1 LGNSLFY
8 LDPLKIFS
16 YTPVLLALSDYG
28 VRHKRKI
35 IGQNGLCPVRLAPV
49 FNLQKKIF
57 IGRSFMGRVAIIG
70 VGQSAFVRGYP
81 GSIRELAFEG
91 FKECMA
97 DAQVSV
103 KEIDASVI
111 CSAPE
116 YDKQRSPA
124 GVFAEYL
131 GLTPQPTF
139 YVETL
144 CSSSST
150 GVKLAYSLIK
160 SGLHDVVVVL
170 GFQKMSEIS
179 SAESQE
185 RMGRGADIQWESP
198 FGTMMPAYYA
208 MYARAH
214 MKKYGTTPEDLA
226 LIRVKA
232 STYGQINEKAV
243 YRKPVALDMFSD
255 PQSPMSGPVASP
267 LRVGDCCANAD
278 GSSCIIL
285 ASEEKAKALSKKP
298 VWILGVG
305 AASSP
310 VNMAGRALFTGLAVG
325 EEAGKQAYKMAGVS
339 PKDVDVAEV
348 HDCFTIAE
356 MMAYENLGFAK
367 PGEGKDLIKSKE
379 TYKEGIIPV
388 NVDGGLLSKGH
399 PIGATGGSQIRTIVL
414 QLRGQAGDMQVKN
427 PEIGLVHNIGGVG
440 LYGNVT
446 ILGRS

>member
-1 LGNSLFY
+1 
-8 LDPLKIFS
+8 
-16 YTPVLLALSDYG
+16 
-28 VRHKRKI
+28 
-35 IGQNGLCPVRLAPV
+35 
-49 FNLQKKIF
+49 
-57 IGRSFMGRVAIIG
+57 MGKVGIIG

-91 FKECMA
+91 FK
-97 DAQVSV
+97 DAMQDAGIPT
-103 KEIDASVI
+103 KDIDASII

-131 GLTPQPTF
+131 GLIPQPTC
-139 YVETL
+139 YIESL
-144 CSSSST
+144 CSSSSM
-150 GVKLAYSLIK
+150 GLRFAYSLVK
-160 SGLHDVVVVL
+160 SGLHDVVAVI

-208 MYARAH
+208 MYARGH
-214 MKKYGTTPEDLA
+214 MEQYGTTLEDLA

-232 STYGQINEKAV
+232 ATYGQINEKAV
-243 YRKPVALDMFSD
+243 YRRPVTFEMFSD
-255 PQSPMSGPVASP
+255 PESPMSNPVADP

-278 GSSCIIL
+278 GSSCVIV
-285 ASEEKAKALSKKP
+285 ANEEKTRAFSKKP
-298 VWILGVG
+298 VWILGLG
-305 AASSP
+305 AASTT
-310 VNMAGRALFTGLAVG
+310 VNLAGRDLFSGLTVAQAAG
-325 EEAGKQAYKMAGVS
+325 EEAYKMAGITA
-339 PKDVDVAEV
+339 KDIDVAEV

-367 PGEGKDLIKSKE
+367 PGEGKELIKARE
-379 TYKEGIIPV
+379 TYKEGSIPV

-414 QLRGQAGDMQVKN
+414 QLRGEAGEMQVKD

-440 LYGNVT
+440 LYGNVS
-446 ILGRS
+446 ILGR

>member
-1 LGNSLFY
+1 
-8 LDPLKIFS
+8 
-16 YTPVLLALSDYG
+16 
-28 VRHKRKI
+28 
-35 IGQNGLCPVRLAPV
+35 
-49 FNLQKKIF
+49 
-57 IGRSFMGRVAIIG
+57 MGKVAIIG

-91 FKECMA
+91 FKEA
-97 DAQVSV
+97 LLDAKISA
-103 KEIDASVI
+103 KDIDASVI

-116 YDKQRSPA
+116 YDKQRSPS
-124 GVFAEYL
+124 GVIAEYL
-131 GLTPQPTF
+131 GLTPAPTF

-150 GVKLAYSLIK
+150 GLRLAYSLVK
-160 SGLHDVVVVL
+160 SGLHKVVAVI
-170 GFQKMSEIS
+170 GFQKMSEITS
-179 SAESQE
+179 QESQE

-214 MKKYGTTPEDLA
+214 MERYGTTLEDLA
-226 LIRVKA
+226 LIRVKS

-243 YRKPVALDMFSD
+243 YRKPVTLEMFQD
-255 PQSPMSGPVASP
+255 PQNPMAGPVASP

-278 GSSCIIL
+278 GSSCVIV
-285 ASEEKAKALSKKP
+285 ASEEMAKSLCEKP
-298 VWILGVG
+298 VWILGIG
-305 AASSP
+305 AASAP
-310 VNMAGRALFTGLAVG
+310 VNLAGRDLFTGLTVAQIAA
-325 EEAGKQAYKMAGVS
+325 EQAYKMAGVG
-339 PKDVDVAEV
+339 PKDIDVAEV

-356 MMAYENLGFAK
+356 LMAYENLGFAK
-367 PGEGKDLIKSKE
+367 PGEGKDLIRSKE
-379 TYKEGIIPV
+379 TYKEGTIPV

-414 QLRGQAGDMQVKN
+414 QLRGEAGPMQVKD

-446 ILGRS
+446 ILGR

>member
-1 LGNSLFY
+1 
-8 LDPLKIFS
+8 
-16 YTPVLLALSDYG
+16 
-28 VRHKRKI
+28 
-35 IGQNGLCPVRLAPV
+35 
-49 FNLQKKIF
+49 
-57 IGRSFMGRVAIIG
+57 MGKVAIIG

-97 DAQVSV
+97 DAQLSV
-103 KEIDASVI
+103 KDIDASVI

-131 GLTPQPTF
+131 GLTPQPTV

-160 SGLHDVVVVL
+160 SGLHDVVMVL

-214 MKKYGTTPEDLA
+214 MAKYGTTPEDLA

-243 YRKPVALDMFSD
+243 YRKPVTLDMFSD

-285 ASEEKAKALSKKP
+285 AGEEKAKALCKKP
-298 VWILGVG
+298 VWILGIG

-310 VNMAGRALFTGLAVG
+310 VNMAGRELFTGLTVG
-325 EEAGKQAYKMAGVS
+325 EEAGKQAYKMAGMS
-339 PKDVDVAEV
+339 AKDIDVAEV

-379 TYKEGIIPV
+379 TYKEGSIPV

-414 QLRGQAGDMQVKN
+414 QLRGEAGEMQVKD

>member
-1 LGNSLFY
+1 MAKVG
-8 LDPLKIFS
+8 
-16 YTPVLLALSDYG
+16 
-28 VRHKRKI
+28 
-35 IGQNGLCPVRLAPV
+35 
-49 FNLQKKIF
+49 
-57 IGRSFMGRVAIIG
+57 IIG

-91 FKECMA
+91 FRDAMK
-97 DAQVSV
+97 DAQISA
-103 KEIDASVI
+103 KDIDASII

-131 GLTPQPTF
+131 GLIPQPTC
-139 YVETL
+139 YLESL
-144 CSSSST
+144 CSSSSM
-150 GVKLAYSLIK
+150 GLRFAYSLVK
-160 SGLHDVVVVL
+160 SGLHDIVAVI

-214 MKKYGTTPEDLA
+214 MERYGTTPEDLA
-226 LIRVKA
+226 RIRVKA
-232 STYGQINEKAV
+232 ATYGQINEKAV
-243 YRKPVALDMFSD
+243 YRKPVTFEMFSD
-255 PQSPMSGPVASP
+255 PESPMSNPVASP

-278 GSSCIIL
+278 GSSCVIV
-285 ASEEKAKALSKKP
+285 ANEEKARTFSKKP
-298 VWILGVG
+298 VWILGLG
-305 AASSP
+305 AASTA
-310 VNMAGRALFTGLAVG
+310 VNLAGRDLFTGLTVAQQAG
-325 EEAGKQAYKMAGVS
+325 EQAYKMAGITA
-339 PKDVDVAEV
+339 KDIDVAEV

-367 PGEGKDLIKSKE
+367 PGEGKELIKAKE
-379 TYKEGIIPV
+379 TYKEGSIPV

-414 QLRGQAGDMQVKN
+414 QLRGEAGAMQVKD
-427 PEIGLVHNIGGVG
+427 PEIGLIHNIGGVG
-440 LYGNVT
+440 LYGNVS
-446 ILGRS
+446 ILGR